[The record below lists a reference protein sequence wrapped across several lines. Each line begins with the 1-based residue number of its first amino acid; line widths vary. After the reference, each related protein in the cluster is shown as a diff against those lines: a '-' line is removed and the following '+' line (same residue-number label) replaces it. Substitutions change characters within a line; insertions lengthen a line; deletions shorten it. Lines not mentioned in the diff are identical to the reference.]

1 MITKVIFICA
11 LTILQNIFLI
21 NPLSAAQKY
30 VEVDK
35 IVAIVE
41 TQTITNSELNK
52 KKEKIRK
59 ALSQQEGDMPS
70 DKKITKLSLDQLIV
84 EKLVFEYTL
93 MQGISVSE
101 EQLNNVM
108 NGIAKSNNISIEE
121 LIKEIEMD
129 GTRYSDFREDI
140 RIQLLFDQVKKRI
153 IGANLKI
160 SKFEIDN
167 FIELQ
172 KERTPTKYNYSHIFI
187 EYIKNNDVDVDV
199 DVDVEKTKIK
209 LTEVVNKLKER
220 NFDDVAINYSD
231 GPMAKKGGLIGSK
244 IIDEIPDIF
253 IESLK
258 SMKIGEISQ
267 PINSSGGFHLIKL
280 NQIEEFEMETI
291 VVSQSK
297 AKQILLKKNQIVS
310 EDEIKKK
317 LNYIRNLIIEGMS
330 FSEAA
335 EKYSEDGSAASKGD
349 LGWLSPGDTI
359 PEFEIEMDN
368 LELNEISQPIKT
380 ALGWHL
386 IQVNERREKDLSSES
401 LRQRVKDSLLK
412 QKTDIKFNDWIKT
425 LKEGAHIE
433 IWLYEN

>member
-140 RIQLLFDQVKKRI
+140 RIRLLFDQVKKRI

-187 EYIKNNDVDVDV
+187 EYIKNNDVDV

-267 PINSSGGFHLIKL
+267 PINGSGGFHLIKL

-401 LRQRVKDSLLK
+401 LRQKVKDSLLK

>member
-84 EKLVFEYTL
+84 EKLVFEYSL

-140 RIQLLFDQVKKRI
+140 RIRLLFDQVKKRI

-187 EYIKNNDVDVDV
+187 EYIKNNDV

-267 PINSSGGFHLIKL
+267 PINGSGGFHLIKL

-335 EKYSEDGSAASKGD
+335 EKYSEDSSAASKGD

>member
-84 EKLVFEYTL
+84 EKLVFEYSL

-140 RIQLLFDQVKKRI
+140 RIRLRFDQVKKRI

-267 PINSSGGFHLIKL
+267 PINGSGGFHLIKL

-401 LRQRVKDSLLK
+401 LRQKVKDSLLK

>member
-1 MITKVIFICA
+1 MIIKVIFICA

-84 EKLVFEYTL
+84 EKLVFEYSL

-140 RIQLLFDQVKKRI
+140 RIRLLFDQVKKRI

-187 EYIKNNDVDVDV
+187 EYIKNNDV

-267 PINSSGGFHLIKL
+267 PINGSGGFHLIKL

>member
-1 MITKVIFICA
+1 MITKVIFIFA

-84 EKLVFEYTL
+84 EKLVFEYSL

-199 DVDVEKTKIK
+199 EKTKIK

-267 PINSSGGFHLIKL
+267 PINGSGGFHLIKL

-359 PEFEIEMDN
+359 PQFEIEMDN

>member
-199 DVDVEKTKIK
+199 EKTKIK

-267 PINSSGGFHLIKL
+267 PINGSGGFHLIKL

>member
-41 TQTITNSELNK
+41 TKTITNSELNK

-84 EKLVFEYTL
+84 EKLVFEYSL

-199 DVDVEKTKIK
+199 EKTKIK

-267 PINSSGGFHLIKL
+267 PINGSGGFHLIKL

-412 QKTDIKFNDWIKT
+412 QKTDIKFNDWVKT

>member
-84 EKLVFEYTL
+84 EKLVFEYSL

-108 NGIAKSNNISIEE
+108 NNIAKSNNISIEE

-199 DVDVEKTKIK
+199 EKTKIK
-209 LTEVVNKLKER
+209 LKEVVNKLKER

-267 PINSSGGFHLIKL
+267 PINGSGGFHLIKL

-412 QKTDIKFNDWIKT
+412 QKTEIKFNDWIKT

>member
-84 EKLVFEYTL
+84 EKLVLEYSL

-140 RIQLLFDQVKKRI
+140 RIRLLFDQVKKRI

-187 EYIKNNDVDVDV
+187 EYIKNNDV

-267 PINSSGGFHLIKL
+267 PINGSGGFHLIKL

>member
-84 EKLVFEYTL
+84 EKLVFEYSL

-140 RIQLLFDQVKKRI
+140 RIRLLFDQVKKRI

-199 DVDVEKTKIK
+199 DFEKTKIK

-267 PINSSGGFHLIKL
+267 PINGSGGFHLIKL

-401 LRQRVKDSLLK
+401 LRQKVKDSLLK